1 MANTVYVT
9 SASNHII
16 VLHVPEMLLTKTWNK
31 RGQKYPFDREQLIQ
45 AYYNPSVEYLFKQ
58 GMLVTDDKEFL
69 KQVGLMDET
78 DHSEVVN
85 LTENLLMRII
95 KHMPVSE
102 LKGVLSTLSRT
113 QLNELG
119 EFAVAHYT
127 DLNLD
132 RVDILS
138 AATGKNLLKAIENY
152 KKAQEE

>member
-45 AYYNPSVEYLFKQ
+45 AYYNPSVEYLFRQ

-69 KQVGLMDET
+69 KQVGLMDEEE
-78 DHSEVVN
+78 HSEVVN

-113 QLNELG
+113 QLTELG